1 MERFMQLH
9 KIFSIGLNLILP
21 AGLLLLINCTQ
32 EQSSL
37 FENIKTD
44 VVAIQASS
52 HDRPGYKPVPDSLR
66 LRFDKIL
73 RLLRVV
79 VVTTGC
85 GPQPEAK
92 VEESPGRLLIQL
104 DMNDTCVHVQPE
116 FFDVDILVSPVHAD
130 VFRLIVE
137 QLDFD
142 SNQPGVILLNQLVD
156 VRTLPGLK

>member
-1 MERFMQLH
+1 MKSC
-9 KIFSIGLNLILP
+9 KIF
-21 AGLLLLINCTQ
+21 AGLAILSLAISLIFVNCTQ
-32 EQSSL
+32 EQTSL

-44 VVAIQASS
+44 IIAIKATS
-52 HDRPGYKPVPDSLR
+52 HDQPGYTPVPDSLR

-73 RLLRVV
+73 RLLRAV